1 MKINKLT
8 LSLFLSGSLLFLS
21 FSPESVTNQRE
32 EAPTTGGLKSSNAV
46 VMAQTVEIAV
56 IVNAN
61 NPANKM
67 GTEFAKNYWLRRFV
81 KRWKETNK
89 GILPADRKGKGPEQD
104 LFYTHVL
111 GLPAAAVESYLTAR
125 QYQTGDNPPQK
136 FATDAEMIAYV
147 ASEVGAIG
155 YVNASS
161 ISGDEKS
168 VKVVLQIS
176 K

>member
-21 FSPESVTNQRE
+21 FSPESVTTPKE
-32 EAPTTGGLKSSNAV
+32 EASPTISKAV
-46 VMAQTVEIAV
+46 AATAAIEIAV
-56 IVNAN
+56 IVNAS

-67 GTEFAKNYWLRRFV
+67 GTEFVKNYWLRRFV

-89 GILPADRKGKGPEQD
+89 GILPADRKIKGPEQD

-111 GLPAAAVESYLTAR
+111 GLPAAAVESYLAAR
-125 QYQTGDNPPQK
+125 QYQSGDNPPQK
-136 FATDAEMIAYV
+136 FATDAEMIAFV

-161 ISGDEKS
+161 ISVGDQS
-168 VKVVLQIS
+168 VKVVLQIT